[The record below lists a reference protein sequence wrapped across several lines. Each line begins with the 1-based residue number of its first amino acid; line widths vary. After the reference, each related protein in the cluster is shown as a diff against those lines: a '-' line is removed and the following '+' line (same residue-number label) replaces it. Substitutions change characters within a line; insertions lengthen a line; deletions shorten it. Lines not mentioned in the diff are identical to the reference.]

1 MGPQPANAYRGGRL
15 WLRYRRWTPLVT
27 LQEVYSYRNLTT
39 GFGIRWPS
47 VPLPCNRPNG
57 TTRSTTERCWQSLR
71 RSRTGDTSWK
81 DSPKHLRSLPIT
93 PTSNTGAP
101 LRTSADVSVASPSI
115 SPASTSSSPTAHY
128 PQHFDDDL
136 EFSPHVPVPLD
147 PERGVATVPE
157 RPRRTPRSPYGML
170 DTGSGYF
177 SNSPY
182 ESESES
188 RRREACMSAA
198 TSQDSH
204 ENSLSTASHSSSGL
218 GEKVEMGR
226 QRSTSMDSRDPV
238 VFPIPLVKPRLS
250 RPTSFAD
257 LRNRA
262 SMIISG
268 SRSSSSSSSS
278 LHIPLSDKRD
288 APPPPQVVVHD
299 VDTSVIE
306 DTRGRRKS
314 IAMRVLDVFRPK
326 SKIRSHSL
334 SIEVTKTTA
343 VTKIEQASFQMIS
356 QHLTSP
362 IPHTLLLISVRHLS
376 AFTVNTYTIIL
387 E

>member
-1 MGPQPANAYRGGRL
+1 MKSLHDTSSPADS
-15 WLRYRRWTPLVT
+15 V
-27 LQEVYSYRNLTT
+27 
-39 GFGIRWPS
+39 PS
-47 VPLPCNRPNG
+47 V
-57 TTRSTTERCWQSLR
+57 
-71 RSRTGDTSWK
+71 
-81 DSPKHLRSLPIT
+81 
-93 PTSNTGAP
+93 
-101 LRTSADVSVASPSI
+101 
-115 SPASTSSSPTAHY
+115 TAHSSQLV
-128 PQHFDDDL
+128 PRRPSPLTHRPLSSAFDDDL

-218 GEKVEMGR
+218 GEKVKMGR

-262 SMIISG
+262 SMIMSG

-299 VDTSVIE
+299 VDTNVME
-306 DTRGRRKS
+306 DPRGRRKS

-343 VTKIEQASFQMIS
+343 VTKIEQASFQ
-356 QHLTSP
+356 
-362 IPHTLLLISVRHLS
+362 RY
-376 AFTVNTYTIIL
+376 A
-387 E
+387 